1 MTESLVKNKHLLLIG
16 FCICSFQVVYFTA
29 LFPYAL
35 LTALLIRG
43 ATLDGAADGI
53 YYYLTPQWDRL
64 ADSTV
69 CILCSALFIISL
81 NIDVYLHY
89 VVSYKLAMLIHNCM
103 FLIDWVGLF
112 RL

>member
-69 CILCSALFIISL
+69 CIHLLSCLY
-81 NIDVYLHY
+81 NITEY
-89 VVSYKLAMLIHNCM
+89 
-103 FLIDWVGLF
+103 
-112 RL
+112 

>member
-1 MTESLVKNKHLLLIG
+1 MVIVSYWLLFLIG
-16 FCICSFQVVYFTA
+16 YCYFQVVYFTA

-43 ATLDGAADGI
+43 ATLDGATDGI

-69 CILCSALFIISL
+69 CIHSAL
-81 NIDVYLHY
+81 
-89 VVSYKLAMLIHNCM
+89 LI
-103 FLIDWVGLF
+103 
-112 RL
+112 